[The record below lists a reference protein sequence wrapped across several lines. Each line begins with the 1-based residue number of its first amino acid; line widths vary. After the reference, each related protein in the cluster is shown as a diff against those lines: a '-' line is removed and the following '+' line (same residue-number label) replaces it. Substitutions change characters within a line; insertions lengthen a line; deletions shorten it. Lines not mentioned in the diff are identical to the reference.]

1 MVFFMYLVEKN
12 INRLEKLGSTLFL
25 DPSEA
30 RQVKSKL
37 KKDMYKEYKPYV
49 DSEKVILYRE
59 IPNILLYEIKCK
71 NRLKHQDIM
80 GSLLNLNLDKSLFG
94 DILIIDDKYYFY
106 VFEYVY
112 KEIENNF
119 NKISRYNITI
129 ERCDLKL
136 LENYTR
142 NYEEIEVI
150 VSSLR
155 IDTVISR
162 LLNINRNKIKDLIK
176 DKSIMLNYELLK
188 NNSYVVKEDDICSI
202 RRYGKFKYINII
214 KNTKSNHYIIKVLKY
229 I

>member
-1 MVFFMYLVEKN
+1 MYLVEKN

-71 NRLKHQDIM
+71 NKLKHQDIM
-80 GSLLNLNLDKSLFG
+80 GALLNLNLDKSLFG

-162 LLNINRNKIKDLIK
+162 LLNINRNKIKGLIK

-188 NNSYVVKEDDICSI
+188 NNSYIIKEDDIFSI
-202 RRYGKFKYINII
+202 RRYGKYKYINII

>member
-1 MVFFMYLVEKN
+1 MYLVEKN

-80 GSLLNLNLDKSLFG
+80 GALLNFNLDKSLFG

-119 NKISRYNITI
+119 NKISSYNITI
-129 ERCDLKL
+129 ERYDLKL

-188 NNSYVVKEDDICSI
+188 NNSYVVKEDDIFSI

>member
-1 MVFFMYLVEKN
+1 MYLVEKN

>member
-1 MVFFMYLVEKN
+1 MYLVEKN

-188 NNSYVVKEDDICSI
+188 NNSYVVKEDDIFSI

>member
-1 MVFFMYLVEKN
+1 MYLVEKN

-37 KKDMYKEYKPYV
+37 KKDMYKEYKPYI

-71 NRLKHQDIM
+71 NKLKHQDIM
-80 GSLLNLNLDKSLFG
+80 GALLNLNLDKSLFG

-129 ERCDLKL
+129 ERCDLSV
-136 LENYTR
+136 LEKYTR

-176 DKSIMLNYELLK
+176 DKNIMLNYELLK
-188 NNSYVVKEDDICSI
+188 NNSYIVKEDDIFSI
-202 RRYGKFKYINII
+202 RRYGKYKYIHII

>member
-1 MVFFMYLVEKN
+1 MYLVEKN

-71 NRLKHQDIM
+71 NKLKHQDIM
-80 GSLLNLNLDKSLFG
+80 GALLNLNLDKSLFG

-162 LLNINRNKIKDLIK
+162 LLNINRNKIKGLIK

-188 NNSYVVKEDDICSI
+188 NNSYIVKEDDIFSI
-202 RRYGKFKYINII
+202 RRYGKYKYINII